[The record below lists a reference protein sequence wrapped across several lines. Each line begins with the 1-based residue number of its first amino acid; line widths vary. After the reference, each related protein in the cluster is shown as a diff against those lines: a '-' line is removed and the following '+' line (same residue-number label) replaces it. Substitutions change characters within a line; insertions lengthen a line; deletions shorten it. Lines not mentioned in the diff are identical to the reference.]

1 MTMEKSLDGKVAL
14 ITGGSSGIGLATAEL
29 FLDEGASVAIVGRD
43 QSRLDAALAELK
55 EHGDVHGIAGDVST
69 MSEATR
75 IVEDA
80 AKHFGG
86 LDYVFCNAGIPGV
99 APIED
104 LTEELWDQVLDANLK
119 GVYTIIRASV
129 PHLKA
134 RGGGAIVTMSSE
146 AGITGQPHLAAY
158 CASKGGVTNL
168 TRALALELI
177 PVGIRVNCFAPG
189 ATVTPMAEIEAN
201 MAPDPAAVWEMWKDW
216 APIGRWAEA
225 SEQAKAVLYLMRDAT
240 FAVGTV
246 FVQDGGFTAR

>member
-1 MTMEKSLDGKVAL
+1 MERSLDRKVAF

-29 FLDEGASVAIVGRD
+29 FLDEGAAVAIVGRD
-43 QSRLDAALAELK
+43 QGRLDAAVEKLEP
-55 EHGDVHGIAGDVST
+55 HGNVRGIAGDVST

-75 IVEDA
+75 MVDDA
-80 AKHFGG
+80 AEHLGG

-104 LTEELWDQVLDANLK
+104 LTEELWDKVLAINLK

-129 PHLKA
+129 PHLKR

-146 AGITGQPHLAAY
+146 AGVTGQPHLAAY
-158 CASKGGVTNL
+158 CASKGGIVNL

-177 PVGIRVNCFAPG
+177 PFGIRVNCLAPG
-189 ATVTPMAEIEAN
+189 ATTTPMAEIEAN

-216 APIGRWAEA
+216 APIGRWADA
-225 SEQAKAVLYLMRDAT
+225 NEQAKAVLYLMRDAT
-240 FAVGTV
+240 FAVGSV
-246 FVQDGGFTAR
+246 LVQDGGFTTR

>member
-1 MTMEKSLDGKVAL
+1 MERSLDGKVAL

-29 FLDEGASVAIVGRD
+29 FLDEGAAVAIVGRD
-43 QSRLDAALAELK
+43 QSRLDAAVEELVQ
-55 EHGDVHGIAGDVST
+55 HGDVRGIAGDVST
-69 MSEATR
+69 MAEGTR
-75 IVEDA
+75 IADDA

-86 LDYVFCNAGIPGV
+86 LDFVFCNAGIPGV

-104 LTEELWDQVLDANLK
+104 LTEELWDYVLDVNLK

-129 PHLKA
+129 PHLKE

-158 CASKGGVTNL
+158 CASKGGVVNL

-177 PVGIRVNCFAPG
+177 PLGIRVNCFAPG
-189 ATVTPMAEIEAN
+189 ATITPMAELEAN

-246 FVQDGGFTAR
+246 LVQDGGFTAR